1 MLAPIPSTMYNSIGK
16 NLILNPY
23 NIVLP
28 DDTRLFEADRKSD
41 LVRSVAG
48 NDSKVIIAV
57 VVVFERSGR
66 GGDSN
71 EVGRG
76 VANS

>member
-1 MLAPIPSTMYNSIGK
+1 MYNSIGK

-48 NDSKVIIAV
+48 NESKVIIAV
-57 VVVFERSGR
+57 VFERSDR
-66 GGDSN
+66 SA
-71 EVGRG
+71 RR
-76 VANS
+76 

>member
-1 MLAPIPSTMYNSIGK
+1 MYNSIGK